1 MTFIPKTKGSLDPKA
16 FASGF
21 KPLSFGNLIDLVQTL
36 PDFKTKNGQFNP
48 SHKKIQYWTIRGY
61 DIFELENGGS
71 LITYKFVPHDDDADD
86 LIGLSFESA
95 EEFLALFL
103 QSGWRDA
110 VFAAAK
116 DLA

>member
-95 EEFLALFL
+95 EKFLALFL

>member
-1 MTFIPKTKGSLDPKA
+1 MTFIPTTKGSLDPKTI
-16 FASGF
+16 SSS

-36 PDFKTKNGQFNP
+36 PDFKLKEGQFIP
-48 SHKKIQYWTIRGY
+48 GHQKIVYWTHRGY

-71 LITYKFVPHDDDADD
+71 LITYKFVPHDDDDADE

-95 EEFLALFL
+95 GEFLALFL
-103 QSGWRDA
+103 QSGWRDTA
-110 VFAAAK
+110 FDISK